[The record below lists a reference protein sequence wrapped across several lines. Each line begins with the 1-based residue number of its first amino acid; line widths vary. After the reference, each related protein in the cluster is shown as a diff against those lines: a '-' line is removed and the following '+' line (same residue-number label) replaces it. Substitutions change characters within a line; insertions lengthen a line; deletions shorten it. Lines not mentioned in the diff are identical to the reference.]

1 MKPNLIHLGGLLLAT
16 TAAAENDT
24 LEPVTL
30 YHDAG
35 NIARSASGLEQPLT
49 TIPQSV
55 SIITTKQTEA
65 QGIRTLDR
73 ALLQATGVSQRIWGS
88 NRATY
93 NNLYARGS
101 EIHNYQLDGLPLA
114 GAPDSGNMGTSAY
127 EQIEITR
134 GISSLNDGG
143 GEPGAS
149 VNLVRKRPD
158 GGKNISLGAGS
169 RKQYRLQSDLSA
181 PLNHDGTLRGRSVL
195 DLQRGD
201 GWRYREKNRAAS
213 LYAILEYD
221 LAAQTTAEAGIQLE
235 EGKQHAAFPHSLS
248 AYDNQ
253 GYPTHFNYRDNPV
266 PDWAYSRARSL
277 NLFTGLQHRINDDWQ
292 TKIQYNYRNSR
303 WDAPYGIAGVLNIEH
318 ERDSGDFISGYWH
331 THPVSH
337 SASAIL

>member
-35 NIARSASGLEQPLT
+35 NIARSASGLEQPLA

-169 RKQYRLQSDLSA
+169 RKQYRLQSDLST

-195 DLQRGD
+195 D
-201 GWRYREKNRAAS
+201 
-213 LYAILEYD
+213 
-221 LAAQTTAEAGIQLE
+221 
-235 EGKQHAAFPHSLS
+235 
-248 AYDNQ
+248 
-253 GYPTHFNYRDNPV
+253 
-266 PDWAYSRARSL
+266 
-277 NLFTGLQHRINDDWQ
+277 LQHRINDDWQ

-303 WDAPYGIAGVLNIEH
+303 WDAPYGIAGVLTIEH
-318 ERDSGDFISGYWH
+318 DRDSGDFISGYWH